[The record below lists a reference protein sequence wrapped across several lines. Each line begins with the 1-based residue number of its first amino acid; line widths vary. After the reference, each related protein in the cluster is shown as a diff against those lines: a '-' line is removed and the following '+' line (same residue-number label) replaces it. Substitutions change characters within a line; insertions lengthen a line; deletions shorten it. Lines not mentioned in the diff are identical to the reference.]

1 MAGQSLV
8 GIRCAAALAL
18 MVLAGGAKA
27 ADVMPNP
34 TLANGIALANVAISV
49 SDLEK
54 STKFYEALGFTAG
67 DRHEIPAGLA
77 QKTLGVSADTKI
89 DVRFVISNGM
99 YVELVHLTPPA
110 SKPASAGSG
119 SQLGLANFAFR
130 VDSIDRVAKIVTDN
144 GGKVLDATRTALGPG
159 IEAVFCTDPDG
170 TKLELVGPT
179 KK

>member
-1 MAGQSLV
+1 MAGKN
-8 GIRCAAALAL
+8 AAVLAL
-18 MVLAGGAKA
+18 VLMAGGAKA

-49 SDLEK
+49 TDLEK
-54 STKFYEALGFTAG
+54 STKFYQALGFTAG
-67 DRHEIPAGLA
+67 ERHEIPAGLA

-89 DVRFVISNGM
+89 DVRFVIANGM
-99 YVELVHLTPPA
+99 YVELVHLSPPA
-110 SKPASAGSG
+110 SKPASTGSG

-130 VDSIDRVAKIVTDN
+130 VDDVTRVAKIVTDN
-144 GGKVLDATRTALGPG
+144 GGTVLDTTRTALGPG

-170 TKLELVGPT
+170 TKLELVGPA

>member
-1 MAGQSLV
+1 MAGFRW
-8 GIRCAAALAL
+8 GAAALAFML
-18 MVLAGGAKA
+18 GAGGAQA

-54 STKFYEALGFTAG
+54 STKFYQALGFTAG

-89 DVRFVISNGM
+89 DVRFVIANGM

-130 VDSIDRVAKIVTDN
+130 VDDVDRVAKIVKDN
-144 GGKVLDATRTALGPG
+144 GGAVLDATRTALGPG
-159 IEAVFCTDPDG
+159 IEAVFCIDPDG
-170 TKLELVGPT
+170 TKLELVGPA

>member
-1 MAGQSLV
+1 MAGFK
-8 GIRCAAALAL
+8 GAAALAL
-18 MVLAGGAKA
+18 VLMAGGAKA

-54 STKFYEALGFTAG
+54 STKFYQALGFTAG
-67 DRHEIPAGLA
+67 DRHEIPPGLA
-77 QKTLGVSADTKI
+77 QKTLGVPADTKL

-99 YVELVHLTPPA
+99 YVELVHLAPPA
-110 SKPASAGSG
+110 PKPASAGSG
-119 SQLGLANFAFR
+119 AQLGLANFAFR
-130 VDSIDRVAKIVTDN
+130 VDDVSRVAKIVKDN
-144 GGKVLDATRTALGPG
+144 GGTVLEATRTPLGPG

-170 TKLELVGPT
+170 TKLELVGPA

>member
-1 MAGQSLV
+1 MAGHGTA
-8 GIRCAAALAL
+8 GIGGAAALAL
-18 MVLAGGAKA
+18 VLMAGGAKA

-54 STKFYEALGFTAG
+54 STKFYQALGFTAG

-89 DVRFVISNGM
+89 DVRFVIANGM
-99 YVELVHLTPPA
+99 YVELVHLSPPA
-110 SKPASAGSG
+110 SKPASTGSG

-130 VDSIDRVAKIVTDN
+130 VDNLDRVAKIVKDN
-144 GGKVLDATRTALGPG
+144 GGAVLDATRTALGPG

-170 TKLELVGPT
+170 TKLELVGPA

>member
-1 MAGQSLV
+1 MAGFK
-8 GIRCAAALAL
+8 GAAALAL
-18 MVLAGGAKA
+18 ILMAGGAKA

-54 STKFYEALGFTAG
+54 STKFYQALGFTAG
-67 DRHEIPAGLA
+67 DRHEIPPGLA
-77 QKTLGVSADTKI
+77 QKTLGVPAETKL

-99 YVELVHLTPPA
+99 YVELVHLAPPA
-110 SKPASAGSG
+110 PKPASAGSG
-119 SQLGLANFAFR
+119 AQLGLANFAFR
-130 VDSIDRVAKIVTDN
+130 VDDMSRVAKIVKDN
-144 GGKVLDATRTALGPG
+144 GGTVLEASRTPLGPG

-170 TKLELVGPT
+170 TKLELVGPA

>member
-1 MAGQSLV
+1 MAGFR
-8 GIRCAAALAL
+8 GAAALAL
-18 MVLAGGAKA
+18 VVMAGGAKA

-54 STKFYEALGFTAG
+54 STKFYQALGFAAG

-77 QKTLGVSADTKI
+77 QKTLGVSAETKI
-89 DVRFVISNGM
+89 DVRFVIANGM

-110 SKPASAGSG
+110 SKPASTGSG

-130 VDSIDRVAKIVTDN
+130 VDDVSRVAKIVKDN
-144 GGKVLDATRTALGPG
+144 GGTVLDATRTALGPG

-170 TKLELVGPT
+170 TKLELVGPA